1 MVKVYMNI
9 SKNIVVSFDYTLTDD
24 TNEVLDTSSGGEP
37 LVYLHGHGNI
47 IPGLDIALEGQAP
60 GDSFKIRVPS
70 AEAYGVRDE
79 ELVYSLPR
87 DRFEGGEVEE
97 GMQFQAQTPG
107 GYRVVTVTKIEG
119 ENITIDGNH
128 PLADMDLN
136 FDITIRDLREAGEEE
151 IAHGHIH
158 HAHHHDGGGCCCGED
173 GCGGEGCGEGDCC
186 HG

>member
-1 MVKVYMNI
+1 MIKIYMKI
-9 SKNIVVSFDYTLTDD
+9 SKNVVVSFDYTLTDD
-24 TNEVLDTSSGGEP
+24 TNQVLDASGEQEP
-37 LVYLHGHGNI
+37 LVYLHGYGNI
-47 IPGLDIALEGQAP
+47 IPGLEKALEGKAP

-97 GMQFQAQTPG
+97 GMQFQARTSG

-119 ENITIDGNH
+119 ENVTIDGNH
-128 PLADMDLN
+128 PLADKDLN
-136 FDITIRDLREAGEEE
+136 FDITVRDLREAGEEE

-158 HAHHHDGGGCCCGED
+158 HAHHHDGGACCCGE
-173 GCGGEGCGEGDCC
+173 EGCGKGDCC
-186 HG
+186 RG